1 MSVLY
6 IQSDEKRRK
15 RMKKIFL
22 TFAIVSI
29 FVLSACQQSS
39 NPPVINIQQPQEE
52 TPATTTEPGEQSTP
66 ETQGEENP
74 IQRLNASNL
83 VFISQGNETVD
94 STEYLV
100 KKYAEVFLDDP
111 YFYIYYKVYYLNDKV
126 RRIYSCQHGIGSQRD
141 YKYSEFNETECRKD
155 HTVTDIYYFE
165 NGKKEKNDTLAY
177 DASGNISEQTTIKY
191 YASGNQ
197 KSYESINS
205 YNTYKI
211 VRTFYD
217 QPYDESVVQNP
228 SAGGG
233 GLVKLNVMYSSSPA
247 AVMSLYY
254 FYESGYLKYYAP
266 SFPSYYYEY
275 ADNITR
281 TVSTDSTVYSSRPDC
296 TYAQLVA
303 MIEDLKNN

>member
-39 NPPVINIQQPQEE
+39 NPPVIIIQQPQEE

-126 RRIYSCQHGIGSQRD
+126 RRIYSCPHGIGSQRD
-141 YKYSEFNETECRKD
+141 YKYSDFNEAECRKG
-155 HTVTDIYYFE
+155 HSVSEYYYYE
-165 NGKKEKNDTLAY
+165 NGKKEKYTSVYY
-177 DASGNISEQTTIKY
+177 DVSGNITQQSTETYYESGNTKTSENLYNNMNMSGFSTYYDIPYDTTI
-191 YASGNQ
+191 AMG
-197 KSYESINS
+197 
-205 YNTYKI
+205 
-211 VRTFYD
+211 F
-217 QPYDESVVQNP
+217 SVN
-228 SAGGG
+228 GGG
-233 GLVKLNVMYSSSPA
+233 GLIKLNGSITGNQVSG
-247 AVMSLYY
+247 LYY
-254 FYESGYLKYYAP
+254 FYESGYLKYYY
-266 SFPSYYYEY
+266 SNGYYYEY
-275 ADNITR
+275 ADNTTR
-281 TVSTDSTVYSSRPDC
+281 SASTDSSVYTSRTAYTNDQ
-296 TYAQLVA
+296 ALA
-303 MIEDLKNN
+303 KLNELKNY

>member
-1 MSVLY
+1 MNVLY

-39 NPPVINIQQPQEE
+39 NPPVIIIQQPQEE

-126 RRIYSCQHGIGSQRD
+126 RRIYSCPHGIGSQRD
-141 YKYSEFNETECRKD
+141 YKYSDFNEAECRKG
-155 HTVTDIYYFE
+155 HSVSEYYYYE
-165 NGKKEKNDTLAY
+165 NGKKEKYTSVYY
-177 DASGNISEQTTIKY
+177 DVSGNITQQSTETYYESGNTKTSENLYNNMNMSGFSTYYDIPYDTTI
-191 YASGNQ
+191 AMG
-197 KSYESINS
+197 
-205 YNTYKI
+205 
-211 VRTFYD
+211 F
-217 QPYDESVVQNP
+217 SVN
-228 SAGGG
+228 GGG
-233 GLVKLNVMYSSSPA
+233 GLIKLNGSITGNQVSG
-247 AVMSLYY
+247 LYY
-254 FYESGYLKYYAP
+254 FYESGYLKYYY
-266 SFPSYYYEY
+266 SNGYYYEY
-275 ADNITR
+275 ADNTTR
-281 TVSTDSTVYSSRPDC
+281 KASTDSSVYTSRTAYTNDQ
-296 TYAQLVA
+296 ALA
-303 MIEDLKNN
+303 KLNELKNY